1 MIRILSHSVNPEK
14 SCYCGGI
21 NPFEVPIP
29 QWNRTRP

>member
-1 MIRILSHSVNPEK
+1 MIGIIRHAVNPEK

-29 QWNRTRP
+29 Q